1 MGSEGPHAMIS
12 PRCTAQLGLTAALS
26 LFVVAMATIF
36 LRPLFAQRP
45 IAFAEPGNPAPYF
58 NLADPE
64 GRTLSS
70 DDLRGSVA
78 ILYFTSVHCPD
89 CATYNA
95 RVEALAHRYR
105 NDQRVRFV
113 AINLDP
119 NSDPLQVRVD
129 AKIIGRSFP
138 TLLDDKSI
146 AATAYSIKST
156 PQIAVIAPTG
166 VLRYRGPFDDNAIE
180 SQVKERYVA
189 DTLASLL
196 NNSELAAAFPT
207 R

>member
-1 MGSEGPHAMIS
+1 MFSQ
-12 PRCTAQLGLTAALS
+12 RRTAQLGLASAVTVLIAAM
-26 LFVVAMATIF
+26 VTIF
-36 LRPLFAQRP
+36 LRPLFDQRP

-58 NLADPE
+58 NLHDGE
-64 GRTLSS
+64 GRSVSL

-78 ILYFTSVHCPD
+78 VLYFTSVNCPD
-89 CATYNA
+89 CGAYNA
-95 RVEALAHRYR
+95 RIESLAQRYR
-105 NDQRVRFV
+105 SDPRVRFIAV
-113 AINLDP
+113 NIDP
-119 NSDPLQVRVD
+119 AADALQVRVD
-129 AKIIGRSFP
+129 AKIIGRTFP
-138 TLLDDKSI
+138 TVIDEKAL

-166 VLRYRGPFDDNAIE
+166 ILRYRGPFDDNAVE
-180 SQVKERYVA
+180 SQVKDHYVM